1 MRRLF
6 DFKCN
11 EGHITESLQ
20 PVDKTEIMCS
30 KCNAVAKRIIS
41 PVRSKL
47 EGISGAFPTAYDK
60 WGQVHEQ
67 ATKLARKRRL
77 EHEGPDA

>member
-1 MRRLF
+1 MKRLF
-6 DFKCN
+6 DFRC
-11 EGHITESLQ
+11 ESGHTTESLQ
-20 PVDKTEIMCS
+20 SVDKTDIVCPE
-30 KCNAVAKRIIS
+30 CNAVAKRIIS
-41 PVRSKL
+41 PVRCKL